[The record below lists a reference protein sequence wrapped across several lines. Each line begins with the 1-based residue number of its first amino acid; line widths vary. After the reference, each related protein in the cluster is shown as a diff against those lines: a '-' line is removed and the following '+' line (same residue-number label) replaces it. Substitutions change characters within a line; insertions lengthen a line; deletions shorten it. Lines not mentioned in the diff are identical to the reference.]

1 MQWFLDLNEVTQ
13 ALLGSLFTY
22 TMTALGAALV
32 FFSGKLNAKFLALT
46 TGIAAGIMLAAA
58 FFSLL
63 LPALE
68 AETALPVWFVVTLSF
83 FLGGGFITATGI
95 ALAQTGKS
103 LAADRRKCALLF
115 SAVTLHNIPE
125 GMAVGVAF
133 GAAAGASGGV
143 VSALLL
149 TLGIGIQNFPEGT
162 CVAYPLKAIGYSNFR
177 CFFLSQAS
185 GAVEIVAAIL
195 GAVCAS
201 VAAGLMPW
209 MLSFSAGAMICVV
222 CSELLPDCFEEN
234 KTLASLGVLFG
245 FCLMMVLDLA
255 LG

>member
-1 MQWFLDLNEVTQ
+1 MQWFLGLNEVTQ

-22 TMTALGAALV
+22 SMTALGAALV
-32 FFSGKLNAKFLALT
+32 FFSGKLNAKFLALS
-46 TGIAAGIMLAAA
+46 TGAAAGIMLAAS

-68 AETALPVWFVVTLSF
+68 AETVLPSYLVVTLSF
-83 FLGGGFITATGI
+83 FLGGGFITATGV
-95 ALAQTGKS
+95 ALSRAGRS
-103 LAADRRKCALLF
+103 LAADKRKCALLF

-133 GAAAGASGGV
+133 GAAAGSSGGV

-185 GAVEIVAAIL
+185 GAVEIVAAIF
-195 GAVCAS
+195 GALCG

-234 KTLASLGVLFG
+234 KTLASVGILFG
-245 FCLMMVLDLA
+245 FCLMMFLDLA